1 MREGKTRGIDKTSG
15 AKGRTAE
22 EEESSKKVINRDKVA
37 ISIGRITTIT
47 PLKARITQED
57 TLCGFGREFILPRSD
72 NMNKTN
78 TTKDTRRE
86 VKERLSR

>member
-1 MREGKTRGIDKTSG
+1 MHCRGEEGGIFKEGD
-15 AKGRTAE
+15 
-22 EEESSKKVINRDKVA
+22 INIDKVA

-57 TLCGFGREFILPRSD
+57 TPRGFGREFVLPRSE

-86 VKERLSR
+86 IKERMSR

>member
-1 MREGKTRGIDKTSG
+1 MHYRGEGGGIFKEGD
-15 AKGRTAE
+15 
-22 EEESSKKVINRDKVA
+22 INRDKVT
-37 ISIGRITTIT
+37 ISIGRITMIT

-57 TLCGFGREFILPRSD
+57 ALRGFDREFVLPKSE

-86 VKERLSR
+86 IKERLSR

>member
-1 MREGKTRGIDKTSG
+1 MTHCRGEEGGIFKEGD
-15 AKGRTAE
+15 
-22 EEESSKKVINRDKVA
+22 INRDTIA
-37 ISIGRITTIT
+37 ISIRRITTIT

-57 TLCGFGREFILPRSD
+57 TLCGFGREFVLPKSE

-86 VKERLSR
+86 IKERLSR

>member
-1 MREGKTRGIDKTSG
+1 MHCRGEEGGIFKEGD
-15 AKGRTAE
+15 
-22 EEESSKKVINRDKVA
+22 INRDKEA

-57 TLCGFGREFILPRSD
+57 TFHGFSREFVLLRSE

-86 VKERLSR
+86 IKERLCR

>member
-1 MREGKTRGIDKTSG
+1 MHCKGEGEGGGIFKEGD
-15 AKGRTAE
+15 
-22 EEESSKKVINRDKVA
+22 INRDKVA

-57 TLCGFGREFILPRSD
+57 TLCSFSREFVLPISE

-78 TTKDTRRE
+78 TTKETRRE

>member
-1 MREGKTRGIDKTSG
+1 M
-15 AKGRTAE
+15 
-22 EEESSKKVINRDKVA
+22 
-37 ISIGRITTIT
+37 IT

-57 TLCGFGREFILPRSD
+57 TLRGFGREFVLPKSE

-86 VKERLSR
+86 IKERLSR

>member
-1 MREGKTRGIDKTSG
+1 MTHYKGEEGGILK
-15 AKGRTAE
+15 KGD
-22 EEESSKKVINRDKVA
+22 INRDKVA

-57 TLCGFGREFILPRSD
+57 TLRGFGREFVLPRSK
-72 NMNKTN
+72 NINKTN
-78 TTKDTRRE
+78 TTKDTMME

>member
-1 MREGKTRGIDKTSG
+1 M
-15 AKGRTAE
+15 
-22 EEESSKKVINRDKVA
+22 

-47 PLKARITQED
+47 PLKARITQEG
-57 TLCGFGREFILPRSD
+57 TLRGFGRKFVLPKSE